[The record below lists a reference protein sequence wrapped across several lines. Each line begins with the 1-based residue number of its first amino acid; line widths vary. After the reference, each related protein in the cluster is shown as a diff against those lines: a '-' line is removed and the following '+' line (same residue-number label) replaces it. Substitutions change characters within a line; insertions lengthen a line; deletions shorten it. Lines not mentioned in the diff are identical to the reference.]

1 MALHETTHHTNIDR
15 PWNRRITSPSFTTH
29 PQGVNSGWN
38 STAQGNG
45 DGPTWQPDT
54 QNPQWSR
61 RATLMLEVL
70 RTELD
75 LTKVDLI
82 WTDRHILDPEFADLV
97 MAQIRP
103 MIAGTWQP
111 IGQCERA

>member
-1 MALHETTHHTNIDR
+1 
-15 PWNRRITSPSFTTH
+15 
-29 PQGVNSGWN
+29 
-38 STAQGNG
+38 
-45 DGPTWQPDT
+45 
-54 QNPQWSR
+54 
-61 RATLMLEVL
+61 MLEVL

-82 WTDRHILDPEFADLV
+82 WTDRPILDPEFADLV

-103 MIAGTWQP
+103 MIAGMWQP